1 MKTIKLSE
9 LEELITKYSKQES
22 FNKPLMLWFA
32 SNNTLDNVL
41 GELTLDMK
49 RTIRIYGHPYAGH
62 ERVVIGDK
70 VVKISNHPELL
81 SIDELP
87 IGYTEN
93 TQRVIC
99 HDYHQQLR
107 KDKLDYYCHQLR
119 KLQIPFICLVNDYS
133 TKEEGSVDSE
143 YIASHFEQY
152 SILEESNE

>member
-22 FNKPLMLWFA
+22 FTKPLMLWFA
-32 SNNTLDNVL
+32 SNSTLDNVKA
-41 GELTLDMK
+41 ELTKDL
-49 RTIRIYGHPYAGH
+49 RQTITIFGHPFAGH
-62 ERVVIGDK
+62 DRAVIGNE
-70 VVKISNHPELL
+70 VVRISDHPELL

-93 TQRVIC
+93 TRRVIC
-99 HDYHQQLR
+99 HDYLQQLQ

-133 TKEEGSVDSE
+133 TKEKGSVDSE

-152 SILEESNE
+152 SILEGSDE